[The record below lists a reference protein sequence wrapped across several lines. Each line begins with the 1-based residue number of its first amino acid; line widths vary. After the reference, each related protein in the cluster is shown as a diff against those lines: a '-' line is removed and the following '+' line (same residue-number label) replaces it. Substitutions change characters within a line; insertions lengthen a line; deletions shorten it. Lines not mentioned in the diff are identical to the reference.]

1 VKRQDDNGE
10 NTLHVD
16 ATGGAGTSV
25 DLVGI
30 NGTAPSTGLGA
41 SDGGTLRVAISSDSP
56 SAGNPAAGP
65 TGAAVPAQ
73 ADYQGVNVGGTLRG
87 ATGVNPSGS
96 IFAEQVDLASI
107 AGTTTAT
114 GNGVVSAGV
123 QRVAIASDNTA
134 FSVNATLAAN
144 QSVNV
149 TQLAGT
155 ATSVNSGVK
164 DAGTLR
170 VVLATDQPQLTNKLL
185 VTPDANAAI
194 NLAQV
199 NGQTVNVGTG
209 AAGTGTQRVT
219 TSTDSTIGTVT
230 SITNAVTVSQA
241 TAANLNATVVG
252 TGTFAVQAAL
262 QAGSALVGSVELESN
277 TMTAG
282 GTSTTPKFAK
292 IAASTNGD
300 NTLVAAVVG
309 KKIRVLGYN
318 FIANGTVN
326 AKFQSGAGGT
336 DLTGLKYCV
345 ANMGISVSFSPVG
358 WFETAS
364 NTLLNLN
371 LSAGIA
377 VGGEL
382 VYVEV

>member
-1 VKRQDDNGE
+1 MKRQDVSGVE
-10 NTLHVD
+10 RLAVD
-16 ATGGAGTSV
+16 STGGGVGSDVNVT
-25 DLVGI
+25 GI
-30 NGTAPSTGLGA
+30 NGTAPSTGGGA
-41 SDGGTLRVAISSDSP
+41 SDGGTLRVIVATDSP
-56 SAGNPAAGP
+56 SSGNPAAGA
-65 TGAAVPAQ
+65 TGIAVPAA

-107 AGTTTAT
+107 AGATTAT

-134 FSVNATLAAN
+134 FAVNATLQASAAVIGHVITDTG
-144 QSVNV
+144 STTAVTGNV
-149 TQLAGT
+149 T
-155 ATSVNSGVK
+155 
-164 DAGTLR
+164 
-170 VVLATDQPQLTNKLL
+170 VVQ
-185 VTPDANAAI
+185 
-194 NLAQV
+194 
-199 NGQTVNVGTG
+199 
-209 AAGTGTQRVT
+209 GTGTNLHAVIDSGST
-219 TSTDSTIGTVT
+219 T
-230 SITNAVTVSQA
+230 AVTGNV
-241 TAANLNATVVG
+241 TVVQG
-252 TGTFAVQAAL
+252 TGTNLHAVIDSGSTTAVTGNVTVVQGTGTNLHAVL
-262 QAGSALVGSVELESN
+262 DAGSAVVGSVELESN

-282 GTSTTPKFAK
+282 GTATTPKFAK

-345 ANMGISVSFSPVG
+345 ANMGISVAFSPVG